1 MSGGGGKGGSQ
12 TTQVQI
18 PEWLEEGARRNIA
31 KAEDISQTGFVPY
44 SGPDVAAITPLQQS
58 AMLNTGAA
66 ASAYG
71 LGGADPMAGMPQAQ
85 DFGGGVQGYSSFPI
99 YEQALAELQARSP
112 AQFEQLNAPFIDPV
126 TGATPGTPYMTGAQQ
141 AAAEAEAEAADAAA
155 ASLENQLQTGFT
167 RGIVNPQASG
177 YRGGNR

>member
-1 MSGGGGKGGSQ
+1 MSGGGKGGSQ

-44 SGPDVAAITPLQQS
+44 SGPDVAALTPLQQS

-85 DFGGGVQGYSSFPI
+85 QFAGGLQGYSSFPI
-99 YEQALAELQARSP
+99 YDQALAELEARAP

-126 TGATPGTPYMTGAQQ
+126 TGETPGTPYMTGAQQ
-141 AAAEAEAEAADAAA
+141 AAADAPDVPSDVDA
-155 ASLENQLQTGFT
+155 LYNDFQMRMREDQRRRDN
-167 RGIVNPQASG
+167 RGN
-177 YRGGNR
+177 

>member
-1 MSGGGGKGGSQ
+1 MSGGGKGGSQ

-44 SGPDVAAITPLQQS
+44 SGPDIAALTPLQQS

-71 LGGADPMAGMPQAQ
+71 LGSSGPMAGMPQSQ
-85 DFGGGVQGYSSFPI
+85 NFGGVQGYSSFPI
-99 YEQALAELQARSP
+99 YEQALAELEARSP
-112 AQFEQLNAPFIDPV
+112 AQFAQLNAPFIDPV
-126 TGATPGTPYMTGAQQ
+126 TGEKPGAPYMTGAQQ
-141 AAAEAEAEAADAAA
+141 EAAPDVP
-155 ASLENQLQTGFT
+155 SDVDLLYDDFQKRMREEQRLRDQMNN
-167 RGIVNPQASG
+167 RG
-177 YRGGNR
+177 R